1 MDPGLWKAV
10 DDVVG
15 RAPGPREIA
24 LHRLEALA
32 ARRLRTAGEPVPDEL
47 AGAERTGALLSLAAP
62 AVLARVRAGC
72 DGPLL
77 VVKGPETAAFY
88 PDPALRLYRDLD
100 LVVPDAART
109 QRQLVAAGFIETGS
123 PAVFAGGPHERPLHP
138 GDVPILVE
146 VHHAPNW
153 PRGLEPPT
161 ARELLAAAVPSR
173 LALDDVLALPPAH
186 HALLLAAHGWA
197 HGPLAR
203 LRDLIDVAAVV
214 SAADEDE
221 LQALAR
227 RWRLERLWGT
237 VRGLADA
244 VFYGRRPPALAR
256 TWAGNL
262 LAARE
267 RRVFESHLGLWV
279 GGFSALPPHR
289 ALGELLWQLADDVRP
304 APGERWVTKL
314 RRTRRALGNLAVS
327 KSHHDHE
334 IDPATEGGP
343 RQPPRRPPRS
353 AEERRDR
360 DDRDRQ
366 QEQHAGEDG

>member
-1 MDPGLWKAV
+1 MDPGLWEAV

-15 RAPGPREIA
+15 RAPGMREIA
-24 LHRLEALA
+24 VHRLQALA
-32 ARRLRTAGEPVPDEL
+32 ARRFRTAGDPLPSEL

-77 VVKGPETAAFY
+77 VIKGPETAAFY

-100 LVVPDAART
+100 LIVPDAART
-109 QRQLVAAGFIETGS
+109 QRQLVAAGFIETGN

-153 PRGLEPPT
+153 PRGLEPPSSQ
-161 ARELLAAAVPSR
+161 ELFSAAVPSH
-173 LALDDVLALPPAH
+173 LGVEDVLALPPAQ
-186 HALLLAAHGWA
+186 HALLLAAHGWT
-197 HGPLAR
+197 HGPFAR
-203 LRDLIDVAAVV
+203 LRDLVDVAAVA

-221 LQALAR
+221 LHALAR

-262 LAARE
+262 LAVRE

-279 GGFSALPPHR
+279 GGFSALPLHR
-289 ALGELLWQLADDVRP
+289 AIGELLWQLADDVRP
-304 APGERWVTKL
+304 APGEGWATKL
-314 RRTRRALGNLAVS
+314 RRTRRALRNLGAS
-327 KSHHDHE
+327 KLDHDLE
-334 IDPATEGGP
+334 IDPAMEGGP
-343 RQPPRRPPRS
+343 RQPPRRPLRS
-353 AEERRDR
+353 AEERRDP

-366 QEQHAGEDG
+366 QEQDPGEDA